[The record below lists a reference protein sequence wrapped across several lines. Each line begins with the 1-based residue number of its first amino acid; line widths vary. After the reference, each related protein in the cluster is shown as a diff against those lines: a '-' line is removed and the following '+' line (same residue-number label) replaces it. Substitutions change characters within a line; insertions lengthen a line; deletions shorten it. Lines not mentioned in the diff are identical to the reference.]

1 MAINSASVTGSS
13 RGIGAAIATR
23 LASHGANVIINY
35 VSSESAAE
43 AVAANARSFG
53 IKAITVKADVS
64 KAEEITNMFQTAK
77 AEFGRLDIVMSNSG
91 IEHFGEL
98 DQIKEE
104 EIERVL
110 SVNVKAQFIMAQQ
123 AHKHLEE
130 GGRLILISSI
140 SAVMVSS
147 IFILV
152 PEIQLTREKGIPN
165 HALYSASKAA
175 IQGMVKSLAWDFGS
189 RKITVNCIA
198 PGGIKTDMYADAA
211 AKYLPGGDK
220 MTVEEIDAKISQWS
234 PMGRPGFPEDIA
246 GVVALLA
253 SPEAQWI
260 TGQTVHA
267 SGGAHMV

>member
-1 MAINSASVTGSS
+1 MSATTGKTLTGKVALVTGSS

-140 SAVMVSS
+140 SAVM
-147 IFILV
+147 
-152 PEIQLTREKGIPN
+152 GIPN